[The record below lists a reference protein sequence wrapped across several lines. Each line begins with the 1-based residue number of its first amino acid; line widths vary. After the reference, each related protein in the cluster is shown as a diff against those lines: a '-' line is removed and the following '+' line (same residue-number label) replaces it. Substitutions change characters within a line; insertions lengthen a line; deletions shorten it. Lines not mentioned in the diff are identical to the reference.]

1 MMMYRRFQAPTVWD
15 EMDRIQREM
24 NRLYRVSY
32 PRRYQ
37 AAPSFPAMNVWS
49 NDEGL
54 VVTAEVPGINPK
66 DIELS
71 VVEDTLTV
79 SGKRDA
85 EQAGE
90 DAKYLRQERGYGEFT
105 RSMQLPFAVAA
116 NKVEASFKNGVLNVS
131 LPRKEEDKPRKIKV
145 KVA

>member
-1 MMMYRRFQAPTVWD
+1 MMYRRFRAPTVWD

-24 NRLYRVSY
+24 YRAYRSANPRHYRV
-32 PRRYQ
+32 
-37 AAPSFPAMNVWS
+37 APSFPAMNVWS

-66 DIELS
+66 DIEVS
-71 VVEDTLTV
+71 VIEDTLTV
-79 SGKRDA
+79 SGKRDP
-85 EQAGE
+85 EQVGE
-90 DAKYLRQERGYGEFT
+90 DANYLRQERGYGQFT
-105 RSMQLPFAVAA
+105 RSLQLPYTVAA

-145 KVA
+145 KAA